1 MKAIIFTFALISSA
15 LSQTNPMEQFLGK
28 VRETVDSINLKS
40 CKGILSEQQQDCM
53 NYSNEMSSK
62 LISDFRP
69 IVKNE
74 LDKMIS
80 NADGNYYK
88 QDPKTKRWYRLKK
101 GSKKSAKDGIKENAK
116 ILTKVLDFRFKEL
129 VNPQSDRRLRKRFGF
144 GWLKSF
150 SLGSSKKLSSS
161 FSSGSSTASSV
172 NRGRSLSPPKI
183 PKLNQLSSQSAPK
196 INLGIAYKSTLKRY
210 LGHPILAVGI
220 ASVAVAYVSLMVY
233 WVMTMIQKK

>member
-1 MKAIIFTFALISSA
+1 MKVLILALALIA
-15 LSQTNPMEQFLGK
+15 GVTSQTSQVENFLTQVKQK
-28 VRETVDSINLKS
+28 VEDINLKS
-40 CKGILSEQQQDCM
+40 CKGIISEQQQDCM
-53 NYSNEMSSK
+53 TYSNEMSSK

-116 ILTKVLDFRFKEL
+116 ILTTVLDFRFKEL
-129 VNPQSDRRLRKRFGF
+129 VNPQSDRSLRKRFGF

-150 SLGSSKKLSSS
+150 SLGSSKPVAGS

-220 ASVAVAYVSLMVY
+220 ATVAVAYVSLMVY